1 MSAAIGGFIIG
12 VMVGGTF
19 GTVVVA
25 VLVAGKDGE
34 Q

>member
-12 VMVGGTF
+12 VITGGTF

-34 Q
+34 R

>member
-12 VMVGGTF
+12 LITGGSL
-19 GTVVVA
+19 GTIVVD
-25 VLVAGKDGE
+25 VLVAGRDGE